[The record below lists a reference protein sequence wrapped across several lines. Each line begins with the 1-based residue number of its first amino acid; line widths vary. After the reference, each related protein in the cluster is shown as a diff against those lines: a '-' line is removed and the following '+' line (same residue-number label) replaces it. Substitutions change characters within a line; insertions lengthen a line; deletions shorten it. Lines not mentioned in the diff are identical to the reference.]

1 MLIYW
6 RVCGACWSLPGI
18 QRICWSRT
26 SRPCIELSEA
36 HPQPASAVGKSG
48 GNDAEVAMDKDAAME
63 QRFEMISDFPSF
75 AAFQA
80 KKAPPEKYDKYAEI
94 DLNLYFFGEFS
105 SKTNHKLGEDRG
117 RVWVAKISGTSFFFA
132 EPKFYKSNWGHSDL
146 TKPHPQGIV
155 EVTLGIQ
162 RQTFRLA

>member
-6 RVCGACWSLPGI
+6 RVCGACWSPGI

-48 GNDAEVAMDKDAAME
+48 GNDAEVAMDKDVAME

-94 DLNLYFFGEFS
+94 DLNLYFFGGVFQQNEPQIGWRS
-105 SKTNHKLGEDRG
+105 RQSLGGKNLGD
-117 RVWVAKISGTSFFFA
+117 VIFFA